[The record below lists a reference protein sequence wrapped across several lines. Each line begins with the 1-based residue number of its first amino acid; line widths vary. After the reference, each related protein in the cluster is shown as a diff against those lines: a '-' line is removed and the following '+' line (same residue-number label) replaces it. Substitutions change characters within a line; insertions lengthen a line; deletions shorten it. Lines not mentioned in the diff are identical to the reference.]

1 MAEARTLDTALPVEG
16 KGRVGTAWWGM
27 VCLIATEGIVFA
39 YLIFSYAY
47 LDTQTV
53 GGWPPQGPPSLTL
66 ALPATVILFAS
77 SFVLEWG
84 KRLGRDGRMAASR
97 AAILATFLMGTA
109 FAGLELKEW
118 SDKPF
123 GLGANAYSSAYYLLT
138 GTHLAHVAVGL
149 LGLLVLFFWA
159 ITGRLQQ
166 GHHEH
171 RAVVTLYWHFVDAVW
186 VFVFTTVYLSPRLT

>member
-47 LDTQTV
+47 LGTQTV